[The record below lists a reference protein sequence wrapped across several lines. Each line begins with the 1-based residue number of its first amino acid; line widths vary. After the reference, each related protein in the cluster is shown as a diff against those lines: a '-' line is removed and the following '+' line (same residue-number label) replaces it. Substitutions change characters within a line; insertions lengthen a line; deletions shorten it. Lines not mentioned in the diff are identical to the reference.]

1 MLWPP
6 AEIHAYL
13 KSARN
18 ECDAL
23 LRPLKRHHRLSSR
36 PSARRPARRARPIN
50 LAHHRLRPSVRP
62 RPSIGRVIPTRVG
75 MGSIGRKQEW
85 MDNGREGGG
94 AADGN
99 GAGSGA
105 ILYLFQ
111 FPPVLRSEIR
121 QQAKNAKIEL
131 ELSVIEEDM
140 GGKEVGVM
148 RARSLGGK

>member
-1 MLWPP
+1 MGGR
-6 AEIHAYL
+6 E
-13 KSARN
+13 
-18 ECDAL
+18 E
-23 LRPLKRHHRLSSR
+23 
-36 PSARRPARRARPIN
+36 
-50 LAHHRLRPSVRP
+50 VRP
-62 RPSIGRVIPTRVG
+62 MATGRG
-75 MGSIGRKQEW
+75 
-85 MDNGREGGG
+85 
-94 AADGN
+94 
-99 GAGSGA
+99 GSGA